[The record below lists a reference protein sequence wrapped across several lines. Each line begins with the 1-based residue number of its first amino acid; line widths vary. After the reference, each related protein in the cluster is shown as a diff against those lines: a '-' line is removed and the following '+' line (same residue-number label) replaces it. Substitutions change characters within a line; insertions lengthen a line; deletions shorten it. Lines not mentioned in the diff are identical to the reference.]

1 MNFQVFIITGL
12 SGAGK
17 TQSLR
22 ILEDLGFFCV
32 DNIPPKLVPILIDL
46 CLSTNG
52 KISSLAV
59 VIDIRTENFFESFK
73 EMIDVIKYKNIPYKI
88 LFLEAD
94 EDIIVKRY
102 NETRRIHP
110 LLKEGKSILESIK
123 LEKDRLYEIRSFAT
137 NIIDTS
143 SYSLKDLRESI
154 IKLISSSHLIL
165 KSNFIITITSFGFKY
180 GIPIDAHLIFD
191 VRFIPNPFYDLE
203 LRHLSGESEKVRT
216 FVLGKKETQ
225 EFLEYLREFFDFL
238 IPLYQEEGRTN
249 LNIAIGCTGG
259 RHRAVVIANEIS
271 KYLSQKYI
279 VSIFHRDIDK
289 DLKLKEY

>member
-1 MNFQVFIITGL
+1 MNFQVFVITGL

-52 KISSLAV
+52 KISNLAV
-59 VIDIRTENFFESFK
+59 VIDIRTENFLEDFK
-73 EMIDVIKYKNIPYKI
+73 EMLDIIKYKNIPYKI
-88 LFLEAD
+88 LFLEA
-94 EDIIVKRY
+94 EENIIVKRY

-123 LEKDRLYEIRSFAT
+123 LERDRLYEIRSFAT

-143 SYSLKDLRESI
+143 TYSLKDLRENI
-154 IKLISSSHLIL
+154 IKLVSSSDLVL
-165 KSNFIITITSFGFKY
+165 KSNFVITITSFGFKY

-203 LRHLSGESEKVRT
+203 LRNLSGESEKVRA
-216 FVLGKKETQ
+216 FVLSKRESQ
-225 EFLEYLREFFDFL
+225 EFLDYLKRFFDFL

-271 KYLSQKYI
+271 RYLSQRYL
-279 VSIFHRDIDK
+279 VNIFHRDIDR
-289 DLKLKEY
+289 DLKIKE